1 MKVNRKVLVTAI
13 LAATFS
19 FQSIAQQPVL
29 EEVIVVAQKRESNL
43 QDTAIA
49 ITAIGSETFDSL
61 NIQNPADYEN
71 FVPSL
76 SVRPAPQ
83 RLFIRGVGR
92 ITNSLGTEPGV
103 AVYLDQIYSSEFGE
117 MGRSNSLT
125 TERVEILRGPQG
137 TLFGR
142 NATGGAVNIV
152 SKRPADEFEHHA
164 RAKVGSYD
172 ELNWGL
178 SSSGPVSDNLGY
190 RVFAFQN
197 KRDGYVDN
205 LAGGDIYS
213 LDTTSIGAQFDWDL
227 TDTVNLWVSYN
238 TYETDIDT
246 LGGISGGHLISKYN
260 TEEISTD
267 GFLLGEPYQWD
278 QANPA
283 VRDPYKVDV
292 SDIGRAKTDD
302 VNRFIAH
309 LTWDLDALTIKYVG
323 GYSEGDFNRSNSDLG
338 YTSRPDNRVVEN
350 SIQTRESQ
358 SHEIQFLSPGDGNF
372 NWVAGVYFSD
382 EETDQPFFIASLE
395 AEYLENTLPTA
406 SFNPAEIAPNP
417 GRIQYFQRGTL
428 DYESQAAYADLN
440 YQFNDSWKLTFGVR
454 YSEDEKKGYEEQ
466 RLVLDPNVYGIDYTA
481 IGFGDTCCGWLE
493 TDNAVANRKL
503 KDDWDNTSGRVVLDW
518 TPDDDTL
525 VYASVSTGYKSG
537 GFRLGNLD
545 EEPYFDPEDLTS
557 YEIGYKAS
565 FNDTLRLNA
574 VLFFY
579 DYKDMQVL
587 VPSLTEENLAIPRVV
602 NADKAEVTG
611 FEIEA
616 TWLATENLELFA
628 NYSYLDGEYTDFCCA
643 VDTIEDPDG
652 EPQDLS
658 GTPLVQTPQ
667 NKIFLGGSYSWRTE
681 SAGEFILLG
690 SYAWIDERQYDVFE
704 NPETIADSYERVDA
718 TLTWF
723 SPGDA
728 WRVILSGKN
737 LTDDFTW
744 ENLERLNNTAL
755 AGVPNLPRTYGLEVQ
770 YTLR

>member
-1 MKVNRKVLVTAI
+1 MHRYTGKKTLLNTAI
-13 LAATFS
+13 VASLASTAS
-19 FQSIAQQPVL
+19 YAQL
-29 EEVIVVAQKRESNL
+29 EEVVVVAQKRESNL
-43 QDTAIA
+43 QDTSIA
-49 ITAIGSETFDSL
+49 ITSIGSDAFDEL
-61 NIQNPADYEN
+61 NIQNPIDYEA

-76 SVRPAPQ
+76 SVRQDPS

-103 AVYLDQIYSSEFGE
+103 AVYKDQIYSSEFGE
-117 MGRSNSLT
+117 LGRSSSLT

-152 SKRPADEFEHHA
+152 TKRPTVNFEHHA
-164 RAKVGSYD
+164 RVKVGNYD

-178 SSSGPVSDNLGY
+178 SSAGPITDNFGY

-197 KRDGYVDN
+197 TRDGYVDN
-205 LAGGDIYS
+205 ISGGDIYS
-213 LDTTSIGAQFDWDL
+213 LDTTSIGAQFDWDI
-227 TDTVNLWVSYN
+227 TDNINLWVNYN
-238 TYETDIDT
+238 TYETDVDT
-246 LGGISGGHLISKYN
+246 LGGSSDGHLITEYN
-260 TEEISTD
+260 TEEQSTD
-267 GFLLGEPYQWD
+267 GFLLSEQYLWD
-278 QANPA
+278 RPNPA

-302 VNRFIAH
+302 VNRFTAH

-323 GYSEGDFNRSNSDLG
+323 GYSEGDFNSRNNDLG
-338 YTSRPDNRVVEN
+338 YTSNPDNRVVQG
-350 SIQTRESQ
+350 SSQIRESY

-372 NWVAGVYFSD
+372 NWVAGIYLSS
-382 EETDQPFFIASLE
+382 EETDQPFSINSLE
-395 AEYLENTLPTA
+395 AEYLENTLPTG

-417 GRIQYFQRGTL
+417 GRVQYYQRGVL
-428 DYESQAAYADLN
+428 DYDSQAVYADLN
-440 YQFNDSWKLTFGVR
+440 YQFSDSWRLTVGVR
-454 YSEDEKKGYEEQ
+454 YSEDEKKGFEEQ
-466 RLVLDPNVYGIDYTA
+466 RLVLDPIIYGVDYTA
-481 IGFGDTCCGWLE
+481 IGFGDDCCGWLE
-493 TDNAVANRKL
+493 TDNEIANRNL
-503 KDDWDNTSGRVVLDW
+503 KDDWTDTSGRVVLDW
-518 TPDDDTL
+518 TPNDDTL
-525 VYASVSTGYKSG
+525 VYASISNGYKSG

-545 EEPYFDPEDLTS
+545 EDPYFDPEDLTS
-557 YEIGYKAS
+557 YELGYKGT
-565 FNDTLRLNA
+565 FNDILRLNA

-579 DYKDMQVL
+579 DYQDMQVL
-587 VPSLTEENLAIPRVV
+587 VPALNDANIPIPRVV
-602 NADKAEVTG
+602 NAEEAEVKG
-611 FEIEA
+611 FELEA

-643 VDTIEDPDG
+643 VDTVEDPDG

-658 GTPLVQTPQ
+658 GTRLVQTPE
-667 NKIFLGGSYSWRTE
+667 NKIFVGGAYSWRTD
-681 SAGEFILLG
+681 SAGEFVLLG

-723 SPGDA
+723 SPNDA

-744 ENLERLNNTAL
+744 ENLERLNAD
-755 AGVPNLPRTYGLEVQ
+755 AIAAVPNLPRTYGLEVQ